1 MLISVQLPSLQ
12 SDIDA
17 DPASDILLSG
27 HIVHSL
33 TYSLSLYVLTGH
45 SEHSFS
51 SVLYFPLPQTSEMNL
66 YSKVTLNHKAYS

>member
-1 MLISVQLPSLQ
+1 MLIYVQLPSLQ

-27 HIVHSL
+27 HIVHLL
-33 TYSLSLYVLTGH
+33 TFSLSLYVLTGH

-51 SVLYFPLPQTSEMNL
+51 SVLYFPLPQSPKMVLTSAI
-66 YSKVTLNHKAYS
+66 V

>member
-1 MLISVQLPSLQ
+1 MLIYVQLPSLQ

-33 TYSLSLYVLTGH
+33 TYSLSLYVLRGH

-51 SVLYFPLPQTSEMNL
+51 SVLYFPLPQTSEVNL
-66 YSKVTLNHKAYS
+66 CSKVTRNHKAYS